1 MSNEYKDWI
10 VDRAFDARYLLYQE
24 REIIHSVFKK
34 TAFEQIQFSCDDW
47 LTRADIFISE
57 NKERLEAYK
66 KRNYNS
72 NLYDKVGEVESIVC
86 MGYDLFEYLIENGV
100 DEEIINLAIKGK
112 EEVLKFYSEDV
123 IKEIIQQD
131 MGFDDYIG

>member
-10 VDRAFDARYLLYQE
+10 IDRAFDAQYLLYQE
-24 REIIHSVFKK
+24 REIVHSVFKK

-66 KRNYNS
+66 ERNYNS
-72 NLYDKVGEVESIVC
+72 NLYDKVGDVESIVC

-100 DEEIINLAIKGK
+100 DKEIINLAIKGK